1 MENKMAEINTRQIID
16 YAQDQNGVEFRN
28 ALYSAIHDKVS
39 AHIDAK
45 KQEIAQTLINNP
57 EPEETQ
63 VQDTEIENA

>member
-1 MENKMAEINTRQIID
+1 MENTMNTRQIID

-45 KQEIAQTLINNP
+45 KQEIAQGLINNP
-57 EPEETQ
+57 QEEQ
-63 VQDTEIENA
+63 VQDTEVENS